1 MHIGNPEHW
10 VHSTSIIWL
19 QSQHLQN
26 DPGAFIVS
34 CSSDS
39 QAFPSTPIIKPYLCM
54 YHGSWTPC
62 RIFGRTGSS
71 ESLFRCHC
79 SCSMLTVVCVFCWL
93 LHSDERQ
100 RRSDVWC
107 SFSYVP
113 LLLMHILARTNIDSS
128 FAHATIRANCHYND
142 WWVCIKHGW
151 LLWIKRIRYD
161 FPYLRRNTL
170 CEAQLSIVCL
180 MNLPLWLV
188 ARLLSD

>member
-1 MHIGNPEHW
+1 M
-10 VHSTSIIWL
+10 
-19 QSQHLQN
+19 
-26 DPGAFIVS
+26 
-34 CSSDS
+34 
-39 QAFPSTPIIKPYLCM
+39 
-54 YHGSWTPC
+54 
-62 RIFGRTGSS
+62 
-71 ESLFRCHC
+71 SLFVFDAYC
-79 SCSMLTVVCVFCWL
+79 SLCFLLTTPLW
-93 LHSDERQ
+93 RTK

-161 FPYLRRNTL
+161 FPYLRRSTL

-188 ARLLSD
+188 ARLLSDQSTNVLASCPTFYPNPVRTVGSVILWNLLRRMIAYIHYIEDAYNDGCNCPWSSERDEHFNKNDYVCRT